1 MDGVLSSKQKG
12 EFMRRGFSRRDFH
25 RIATLL
31 TAGATLPFYNE
42 RALAQRRGGDPD
54 SADGVWI
61 DSNENPMGPCEEAAN
76 AIHAM
81 VQRGGRYLVSEGTRM
96 AATLAAQEG
105 LDASYVQAFAGS
117 SDALH
122 RTVLA
127 FCGKDRP
134 YVVADPCYE
143 AGTRAAQ
150 FAGASAIGVPLTAGG
165 YAHDVKRMA
174 AAYPSP
180 GVIYVCNPNN
190 PTGTLTPLADIE
202 WLVENKPAGAIVLID
217 EAYTHFSANAERA
230 SRLVAAGK
238 DVIVLRTFSKLYGM
252 AGLRAGA
259 ALGRP
264 DLLRKLSQYA
274 GSEFLPITGMAG
286 ATASLLAKT
295 VVAERRKT
303 FADIREET
311 FGFLTKRNI
320 EFIRSEANMFMMNA
334 KRPGRSFAQAMAR
347 QGIHIGRAWPVWPT
361 WVRVTVGTR
370 EEMARFQEACLRC
383 YEA

>member
-1 MDGVLSSKQKG
+1 MNGVLNPKQKS
-12 EFMRRGFSRRDFH
+12 EFVRRGFSRRDFG

-42 RALAQRRGGDPD
+42 RALAQERMRYEE
-54 SADGVWI
+54 SSDGVWI

-81 VQRGGRYLVSEGTRM
+81 VPKGWRYLVGEGSRM

-105 LDASYVQAFAGS
+105 LDASHVQPFAGS

-134 YVVADPCYE
+134 YVVANPSYE
-143 AGTRAAQ
+143 AGSRAAQ
-150 FAGASAIGVPLTAGG
+150 FAGASAIDVPLTAA

-174 AAYPSP
+174 AAHPSP
-180 GVIYVCNPNN
+180 GVFYVCNPNN
-190 PTGTLTPLADIE
+190 PTGTLTPLADIA
-202 WLVENKPAGAIVLID
+202 WLVDNKPAGSIVLID
-217 EAYTHFSANAERA
+217 EAYTHFSEHAERA
-230 SRLVAAGK
+230 SQLVAKGK
-238 DVIVLRTFSKLYGM
+238 DVIILRTFSKLYGM

-264 DLLRKLSQYA
+264 DLLARLSQYA
-274 GSEFLPITGMAG
+274 GSTFLPVTGMAG

-295 VVAERRKT
+295 VVADRRKKLT
-303 FADIREET
+303 DIRGET
-311 FGFLTKRNI
+311 FGFLAKRNI
-320 EFIRSEANMFMMNA
+320 EFIPSEANMFMMNT
-334 KRPGRSFAQAMAR
+334 KRPGRSFAQAMAG
-347 QGIHIGRAWPVWPT
+347 QGVHIGRVWPVWPN
-361 WVRVTVGTR
+361 WVRVTVGTH
-370 EEMARFQEACLRC
+370 EEMTKFQEACLRC

>member
-1 MDGVLSSKQKG
+1 MNGLLSREQKR
-12 EFMRRGFSRRDFH
+12 EFVRRGFSRRDFG

-31 TAGATLPFYNE
+31 TAGAALPFYNE
-42 RALAQRRGGDPD
+42 RALAQERIRYED
-54 SADGVWI
+54 SSEGVWI
-61 DSNENPMGPCEEAAN
+61 DSNENPMGPCEEAA
-76 AIHAM
+76 AAMHAM
-81 VQRGGRYLVSEGTRM
+81 VPKGWRYLVGEGSKM

-105 LDASYVQAFAGS
+105 LDASCVQPFAGS

-134 YVVADPCYE
+134 YVAANPTYE
-143 AGTRAAQ
+143 AGSRAAQ
-150 FAGASAIGVPLTAGG
+150 FAGAGAIDVPLTAG

-174 AAYPSP
+174 AAHPSP
-180 GVIYVCNPNN
+180 GVFYVCNPNN
-190 PTGTLTPLADIE
+190 PTGTLTPLANIE
-202 WLVENKPAGAIVLID
+202 WLVDHKPAGAVVLID
-217 EAYTHFSANAERA
+217 EAYTHFSERAERA

-259 ALGRP
+259 AMARP

-274 GSEFLPITGMAG
+274 GSSFLPVTGMAG

-295 VVAERRKT
+295 VVADRRKKL
-303 FADIREET
+303 ADVREET
-311 FGFLTKRNI
+311 FGFLAKRNI
-320 EFIRSEANMFMMNA
+320 EFIRSEANMFMIDTR
-334 KRPGRSFAQAMAR
+334 RPGRSFAQAMAG
-347 QGIHIGRAWPVWPT
+347 QGIYIGRVWPVWPN

-370 EEMARFQEACLRC
+370 EEMAKFQEACLRC